1 MDRLRAIGVF
11 VEVADRG
18 SLTAAAEAL
27 DVSRAMVSR
36 YLADLEEWL
45 GVRLFHRTTRRISLT
60 SAGEAALAHC
70 RELIALSD
78 GMREALVDATAA
90 PTGSIRVTCSSSFG
104 HSYLARAVAEFVAR
118 HPHVSVDLLMLDRTV
133 NLVEERVDLAIRMA
147 HELDPNLIARQLS
160 VCRSVLC
167 ASPAY
172 LAARGTPQRP
182 EDLVRHNCL
191 THHFVGK
198 SLWTLGRGADA
209 VSVAVGGNISAN
221 DASAVM
227 AAALADA
234 GISLLP
240 TYLAAPHLHDGSLVS
255 LLPSWPPKTMGIH
268 AVYASRQRMP
278 PAVRAFL
285 DFIADRLGDVPPWD
299 AGVA

>member
-27 DVSRAMVSR
+27 EMSRAMVSR
-36 YLADLEEWL
+36 YLADLEAWL
-45 GVRLFHRTTRRISLT
+45 GVRLFHRTTRRLSLT
-60 SAGEAALAHC
+60 SAGEAALARC
-70 RELIALSD
+70 RELIELSD
-78 GMREALVDATAA
+78 GMREALVDDAAA
-90 PTGSIRVTCSSSFG
+90 PSGSLRVTCSSSFG
-104 HSYLARAVAEFVAR
+104 YSYLASAVAEFVAR

-133 NLVEERVDLAIRMA
+133 NLVEERVDLAIRIA

-167 ASPAY
+167 AAPAY
-172 LAARGTPQRP
+172 LAARGTPGRP
-182 EDLVRHNCL
+182 EELARHNCL

-198 SLWTLGRGADA
+198 SLWTLGRGVDA
-209 VSVAVGGNISAN
+209 ASVAVGGNISAN

-227 AAALADA
+227 AAVLAGA
-234 GISLLP
+234 GIGLLP
-240 TYLAAPHLHDGSLVS
+240 TYLVAPHLHDGSLVL
-255 LLPSWPPKTMGIH
+255 LLPQWPPKTMGIH

-278 PAVRAFL
+278 PALRAFL
-285 DFIADRLGDVPPWD
+285 DFIAERLGDVPPWD
-299 AGVA
+299 AGIA

>member
-1 MDRLRAIGVF
+1 M
-11 VEVADRG
+11 
-18 SLTAAAEAL
+18 
-27 DVSRAMVSR
+27 
-36 YLADLEEWL
+36 
-45 GVRLFHRTTRRISLT
+45 
-60 SAGEAALAHC
+60 
-70 RELIALSD
+70 
-78 GMREALVDATAA
+78 
-90 PTGSIRVTCSSSFG
+90 
-104 HSYLARAVAEFVAR
+104 AR
-118 HPHVSVDLLMLDRTV
+118 HSQVAVGLPMLDRTV

-147 HELDPNLIARQLS
+147 HERDPNLIARQLS

-172 LAARGTPQRP
+172 LATRGTPQRP

-198 SLWTLGRGADA
+198 SLWALGRGADA

-227 AAALADA
+227 AAVLADA
-234 GISLLP
+234 GIGLLP
-240 TYLAAPHLHDGSLVS
+240 TYLAAPHLRDGSLVQ
-255 LLPSWPPKTMGIH
+255 LLPPWPPKTMGIY

-285 DFIADRLGDVPPWD
+285 DVIADRLGDAPPWD
-299 AGVA
+299 VGIA